1 MECFLCERSA
11 TNECARC
18 GALYCDDHG
27 DALCERCS
35 DPDLALPSH
44 GLYRG
49 SLLALFAASLFVLW
63 LLIRPPA
70 DEAGSASTN
79 IAPVVGPATIVLGTE
94 ATPAPTPTDASTAAP
109 DSTATPGTS
118 TPTPTRTPTPMPTAS
133 PTPTAPPTPA
143 ATATS
148 TPSPTPTSTP
158 TPAATAPTPT
168 SSPASGAFIE
178 YTVEPGDSLVAIV
191 RRFLPDG
198 EAFDDFA
205 RRIIDLNDIDDGSR
219 LTVGDV
225 LQIPRE

>member
-49 SLLALFAASLFVLW
+49 SLIALFAASLFVLW

-70 DEAGSASTN
+70 DEAGSASSN
-79 IAPVVGPATIVLGTE
+79 IAPVVGPASIVVGADTTATPTPADAATATPDPT
-94 ATPAPTPTDASTAAP
+94 ATPAA
-109 DSTATPGTS
+109 S
-118 TPTPTRTPTPMPTAS
+118 TPTPTPTPTVS
-133 PTPTAPPTPA
+133 PTPTATA
-143 ATATS
+143 AS
-148 TPSPTPTSTP
+148 TPPPTPTSTP
-158 TPAATAPTPT
+158 TPAATSTPMPT
-168 SSPASGAFIE
+168 SPSSSGTFVE
-178 YTVEPGDSLVAIV
+178 YTVQQGDSLVAIV

-198 EAFDDFA
+198 AAFDDFA

-225 LQIPRE
+225 LRIPRE